1 MSGADEVGGGVLRD
15 SAAVAERPAYESPT
29 VIGDANAPRRLRFAM
44 AREALRFWRTRI
56 GLAVTLAV
64 VCIAL
69 FGPLAAPHSPTQ
81 FLAPP
86 YAHPSAALPLG
97 ADYLGRDVVS
107 RVLHGGLSIL
117 LISAVAAVLGL
128 ALGTML
134 GLTAGYVGGVW
145 DEVIMRS
152 TDVLLAFPAIVLA
165 LLLMSMVG
173 PKTWLTVVAIVFVQ
187 APQTARVMRGAAIQ
201 LTGRDFI
208 TYAETLGLRK
218 TRILLREIL
227 PNVTAPLSVG
237 LGLGVTYAVGIV
249 ASLGFLGFGAQPPAA
264 DWGLMIYENRGGVTI
279 QPWPVVVPVILI
291 ALLTI
296 GNSLITDGF
305 GRAAAG
311 IDRTLDVS
319 GE

>member
-1 MSGADEVGGGVLRD
+1 MSGADKVVGGVLGD
-15 SAAVAERPAYESPT
+15 SAAMAEQPAYDSPA
-29 VIGDANAPRRLRFAM
+29 VITDASVPRSLRFAV
-44 AREALRFWRTRI
+44 ARDALRFWRTRI

-64 VCIAL
+64 VSIAL
-69 FGPLAAPHSPTQ
+69 FGPLAAPHSVTE

-86 YAHPSAALPLG
+86 YARPSAALPLG

-117 LISAVAAVLGL
+117 LVSAVAAVLGL
-128 ALGTML
+128 ALGTAL
-134 GLTAGYVGGVW
+134 GLAAGYVGGVW
-145 DEVIMRS
+145 DEVIMRA
-152 TDVLLAFPAIVLA
+152 TDILLAFPAIVLA
-165 LLLMSMVG
+165 LLVMSMVG
-173 PKTWLTVVAIVFVQ
+173 PHAWLTVVVIMFVQ
-187 APQTARVMRGAAIQ
+187 APQTARVMRGAAVQ

-208 TYAETLGLRK
+208 TYAETLGVPK
-218 TRILLREIL
+218 MRILLREIL

-237 LGLGVTYAVGIV
+237 LGLGMTYAVGIV

-264 DWGLMIYENRGGVTI
+264 DWGLMINENRGGITI

-296 GNSLITDGF
+296 GNNLITDGF

-311 IDRTLDVS
+311 IDRRLDVS

>member
-1 MSGADEVGGGVLRD
+1 MSGVDKVGGGVLGD
-15 SAAVAERPAYESPT
+15 SAALAQQPAYDSPA
-29 VIGDANAPRRLRFAM
+29 VITDASAPRSLRFAV
-44 AREALRFWRTRI
+44 ARDALRFWRTRI
-56 GLAVTLAV
+56 GLAVTLVVVAV
-64 VCIAL
+64 AV
-69 FGPLAAPHSPTQ
+69 FGPLAAPHSPTA

-86 YAHPSAALPLG
+86 YARPSAALPFG
-97 ADYLGRDVVS
+97 TDELGRDVLS

-117 LISAVAAVLGL
+117 VVSAVAAVFSL

-134 GLTAGYVGGVW
+134 GLTAGYVRGVW
-145 DEVIMRS
+145 DEVIMRV
-152 TDVLLAFPAIVLA
+152 TDILLAFPALVLA

-173 PKTWLTVVAIVFVQ
+173 PKAWLTVVAIVFVQ
-187 APQTARVMRGAAIQ
+187 APQTARVMRGAAVQ

-208 TYAETLGLRK
+208 TYAETLGISK

-237 LGLGVTYAVGIV
+237 LGLGMTYAVGIV

-279 QPWPVVVPVILI
+279 QPWPVIVPVILI

-311 IDRTLDVS
+311 IDRKLDVS